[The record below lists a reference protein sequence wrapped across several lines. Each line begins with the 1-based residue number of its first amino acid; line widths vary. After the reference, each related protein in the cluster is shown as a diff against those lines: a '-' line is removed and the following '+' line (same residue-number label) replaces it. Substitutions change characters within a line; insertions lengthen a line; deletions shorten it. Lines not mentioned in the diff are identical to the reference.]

1 MSEAPINKSQIRETM
16 LSLEAAVLESA
27 RENYLD
33 YVATARLDRSEPI
46 ENDEQAQAEVASDLA
61 EALDDTLNDQAD
73 KLDRLKVI
81 DFGPKSIVTEGAVVK
96 LSGRLFVVAVSTS
109 RFTCHGHEFMGI
121 STQAPIFEAIEGA
134 KAGETV
140 EFNGRTLVVEQ
151 VA

>member
-81 DFGPKSIVTEGAVVK
+81 DFGPKSVVTEGAVVK

-109 RFTCHGHEFMGI
+109 RFTCHGQDLRSDRRG
-121 STQAPIFEAIEGA
+121 EGRGDGGFRWSDA
-134 KAGETV
+134 RCRAG
-140 EFNGRTLVVEQ
+140 RLI
-151 VA
+151 